1 MFFWWGMGQLLCRWA
16 LSQSPPLALYV
27 GVDVGALSLVSI
39 SWQGS
44 SQQKGTCLP
53 LTIRRLDSWLFR
65 WKNIFTQKLRGR
77 FSVSIFSCPFFFL
90 TNESIPDSFLAFFL
104 MAIYLRNPGDQVRHG
119 MVQHTLVHEF
129 CAPLHAVV
137 AWSTFQL
144 ESRSAVQTALKQ
156 SAARGTDVWK
166 KEQTPWPLD
175 TQIRLVGSRRS
186 DCVQYVLAS
195 LCRW

>member
-39 SWQGS
+39 SWPGS

-104 MAIYLRNPGDQVRHG
+104 NGNVSSQPRRSSQAWHGPAYTGARVLCSSARRSG
-119 MVQHTLVHEF
+119 MVHL
-129 CAPLHAVV
+129 
-137 AWSTFQL
+137 STRVKERCPDGVETNQRQ
-144 ESRSAVQTALKQ
+144 E
-156 SAARGTDVWK
+156 
-166 KEQTPWPLD
+166 EQTYEKRNRPHDP
-175 TQIRLVGSRRS
+175 
-186 DCVQYVLAS
+186 
-195 LCRW
+195 